1 MAHPNHMKDAKFP
14 DFPREEY
21 EGRWDRTRR
30 ILKAAGI
37 DALLLSNQENLRYFA
52 GFHEGAWCCKHFYF
66 FMLLPADETIAP
78 CLIFANLFQ
87 NLAKASWVKEAHYW
101 PWPTEFY
108 MSHETNA
115 VPLIASV
122 LDEKRLS
129 DAVIGLEM
137 GANMHHGLGAEHF
150 DHLRAALSKSKI
162 VNATNAIWEVRAIK
176 SEAELDRLRR
186 ASAISCKGVKAGFE
200 ALKPGVSERQIASV
214 MHEVM
219 FAEGATETGLM
230 CVYAG
235 PRLMWAD
242 STPSDYK
249 IQKGDVIQFDGGCL
263 YDGYWSDFKRMAAIG
278 EPRPEQRR
286 YFELATEGIEA
297 ALSVMKAGATSG
309 QVFQAAFDVN
319 DRAGHRAF
327 SEWCLANGL
336 RAIGHSIGLNIHEHP
351 GLSYQSPLELKA
363 NMAFAVEPFITLNG
377 HIPFQEAPEKYGL
390 EDNVIVTS
398 EGIEMMTRE
407 EYVTHELWIA

>member
-1 MAHPNHMKDAKFP
+1 
-14 DFPREEY
+14 
-21 EGRWDRTRR
+21 
-30 ILKAAGI
+30 
-37 DALLLSNQENLRYFA
+37 
-52 GFHEGAWCCKHFYF
+52 
-66 FMLLPADETIAP
+66 
-78 CLIFANLFQ
+78 
-87 NLAKASWVKEAHYW
+87 
-101 PWPTEFY
+101 
-108 MSHETNA
+108 
-115 VPLIASV
+115 
-122 LDEKRLS
+122 
-129 DAVIGLEM
+129 
-137 GANMHHGLGAEHF
+137 
-150 DHLRAALSKSKI
+150 
-162 VNATNAIWEVRAIK
+162 
-176 SEAELDRLRR
+176 
-186 ASAISCKGVKAGFE
+186 
-200 ALKPGVSERQIASV
+200 
-214 MHEVM
+214 
-219 FAEGATETGLM
+219 
-230 CVYAG
+230 
-235 PRLMWAD
+235 
-242 STPSDYK
+242 
-249 IQKGDVIQFDGGCL
+249 
-263 YDGYWSDFKRMAAIG
+263 MAAIG

-390 EDNVIVTS
+390 EDNVIVTP